1 MKEPVWLSSRL
12 VLAVHAH
19 VVSGF
24 GGVRGVRDMA
34 LLESALA
41 RPRNLWAYGP
51 KASLHEL
58 TAAYA
63 HGICQNHP
71 FVDGNKRTAFLGAA
85 VFLVINGLEDHADDA
100 EVVVTMNALA
110 SGRLK
115 ETEFAAWLAN
125 SFKQS

>member
-12 VLAVHAH
+12 VLAIHAR

-24 GGVRGVRDMA
+24 GGVRGVRAMA

-51 KASLHEL
+51 KASLHQL
-58 TAAYA
+58 AAAYA
-63 HGICQNHP
+63 HGICRNHP
-71 FVDGNKRTAFLGAA
+71 FVDGNKRTAFLAAA
-85 VFLVINGLEDHADDA
+85 VFLVINGLQDHADDA
-100 EVVVTMNALA
+100 EVVVTMNAVA
-110 SGRLK
+110 SGKLK

-125 SFKQS
+125 SFK